1 MRKSPNP
8 FCALADCSRPTKARG
23 YCALHYRRW
32 AHHGDPTKVLIP
44 QQHRAYIRRPEAE
57 RFWEKVEK
65 TETCWL
71 WTGAISGR
79 TGYGSFVLAPLE
91 DGSRKRV
98 GAHRW
103 AYQDEMG
110 PVPEGLV
117 LDHLC
122 CVRRCV
128 NPSHLEPVT
137 YSVNALRGTRW
148 SSREAS

>member
-8 FCALADCSRPTKARG
+8 ICAIPDCSRPTKARN
-23 YCALHYRRW
+23 YCALHYRRLRTN
-32 AHHGDPTKVLIP
+32 GDPLKVLSAHEVR
-44 QQHRAYIRRPEAE
+44 QYVRRPESE

-65 TETCWL
+65 TATCWL

-79 TGYGSFVLAPLE
+79 TGYGSFCLSPAFVGDRRLI
-91 DGSRKRV
+91 

-103 AYQDEMG
+103 AYENTVG
-110 PVPEGLV
+110 PVPKGLV

-128 NPSHLEPVT
+128 NPDHLEPVT
-137 YSVNALRGTRW
+137 YRENFLRGVQSSTRG
-148 SSREAS
+148 AS